1 MTDRTETKEATA
13 APTEVDVVDVVE
25 HAYDPLVEDAP
36 DAAVDQEERRALVI
50 GEALIDIARRADG
63 AVSEHPGGSPANV
76 ALGLG
81 RLGRGV
87 DLLTWFGRDAHGR
100 LLTDHLAAYGVMIV
114 PGSDGASRTSVAAAT
129 QIG

>member
-1 MTDRTETKEATA
+1 MTERTETKEASA
-13 APTEVDVVDVVE
+13 APTDADVVE

-36 DAAVDQEERRALVI
+36 DAAVDQQEQRALVI
-50 GEALIDIARRADG
+50 GEALIDVVRRADG

-100 LLTDHLAAYGVMIV
+100 LLTDHHPGGGEVIGEQPTVRVATYAFDLAW
-114 PGSDGASRTSVAAAT
+114 
-129 QIG
+129 QI

>member
-1 MTDRTETKEATA
+1 MTDRAETHEASA
-13 APTEVDVVDVVE
+13 APTDIDVVE
-25 HAYDPLVEDAP
+25 RAYDPLVEDAP
-36 DAAVDQEERRALVI
+36 DAVVDQQERRALVI
-50 GEALIDIARRADG
+50 GETLIDIVRRADG

-100 LLTDHLAAYGVMIV
+100 LLTEHLAASGVVIAV
-114 PGSDGASRTSVAAAT
+114 SYTHLTLPTILRV
-129 QIG
+129 

>member
-1 MTDRTETKEATA
+1 MTDRAETQEASA
-13 APTEVDVVDVVE
+13 APTDIDVVE
-25 HAYDPLVEDAP
+25 RAYDPLVEEAP

-81 RLGRGV
+81 QLGRGV